1 MHVVILGC
9 GYIGLEVARRLDAN
23 EHEVIG
29 VRRSESRVRRIRDA
43 GFTAVQAD
51 LTDPASIATLPGAD
65 WIVYTASVGR
75 GGTQTAR
82 DIYVDGLT
90 DTIETYAEKSPV
102 PDRLIYT
109 SSTGVYGDHDGNW
122 VDETTPPRPGGQR
135 GDTLLEA
142 EEIALDRAGDY
153 GIDGTVVR
161 FGGLYGPSRYRLE
174 RYLTKPAIEGYRN
187 STHRHDGAG
196 AIAHLLEKEVARE
209 ELVLAVD
216 DEPVDNWAFS
226 AWLADKCGESPPPQV
241 SVEEYL
247 QTRDISPATA
257 ERLRSNKRCSN
268 DRLYE
273 LGYEIAVPSVWEGY
287 QDAIEQYRSQ

>member
-1 MHVVILGC
+1 MRVVILGC
-9 GYIGLEVARRLDAN
+9 GYIGLEVARRLDTN
-23 EHEVIG
+23 GHEVIG
-29 VRRSESRVRRIRDA
+29 VRRSESGVRRIRDA

-51 LTDPASIATLPGAD
+51 LTDSASIEALPEAD

-75 GGTQTAR
+75 GGAQTAR

-90 DTIETYAEKSPV
+90 DTIETYAENSPV

-109 SSTGVYGDHDGNW
+109 SSTGVYGNHDGNW
-122 VDETTPPRPGGQR
+122 VDETTPPSPGGQR
-135 GDTLLEA
+135 GDILLEA
-142 EEIALDRAGDY
+142 EEIAIDRAGDH

-161 FGGLYGPSRYRLE
+161 FGGLYGPSRYRIE
-174 RYLTKPAIEGYRN
+174 RYLSRPAIEGNRN
-187 STHRHDGAG
+187 STHRRDAAG
-196 AIAHLLEKEVARE
+196 AMTHLLESEVARKE
-209 ELVLAVD
+209 IVLVVD

-226 AWLADKCGESPPPQV
+226 TWLADKCGESPPPLV

-247 QTRDISPATA
+247 KGRDVSPATV

-287 QDAIEQYRSQ
+287 QDAIERYRGQ